1 MKGSGQM
8 AFLLKI
14 FLFGALVLAL
24 GGAFIPG
31 AIGER
36 LGSSCIV
43 LLMVAPIVRIVWLSI
58 DWFREGDN
66 RFALFGITLL
76 LVLSCSAT
84 IAFLK

>member
-1 MKGSGQM
+1 MEFFQVK
-8 AFLLKI
+8 FLMKI

-31 AIGER
+31 SVGER

-43 LLMVAPIVRIVWLSI
+43 LLMVAPIVRVVWLSI

-66 RFALFGITLL
+66 KFALLGITLL
-76 LVLSCSAT
+76 LVLGGSAT
-84 IAFLK
+84 IAFLG